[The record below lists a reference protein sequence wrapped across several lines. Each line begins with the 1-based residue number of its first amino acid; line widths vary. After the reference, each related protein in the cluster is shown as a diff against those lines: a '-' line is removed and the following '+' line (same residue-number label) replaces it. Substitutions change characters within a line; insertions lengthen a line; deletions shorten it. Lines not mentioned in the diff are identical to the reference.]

1 MSSKFCVFFIFFEE
15 ILEFMGNVLN
25 FTKIHRCFIDKFL
38 VVYILSGM
46 PARIIDIAK
55 AAEVSPSAVSL
66 VLNNKPGVSADVR
79 KRILDIARGMG
90 YQFVSRQEGRGAS
103 IKLLKIAKHGHI
115 VNERHNAFITEYL
128 EGIERGA
135 KRHNYKL
142 EVSFFNR
149 TPVEEIVKAELS
161 AGDGKKTDGL
171 IVLGTELS
179 AHELSFFTALSR
191 PTVFIDTYF
200 PLAVFDCIDMDNGD
214 GVFRSIEY
222 LYQMGH
228 RSIGLVKSSYETR
241 NFRER
246 EKGFREVME
255 YFSLPVQEDCIVAVD
270 PAYEQAASDMA
281 RFLANAGNRQGL
293 RPPFPSAFFCMNDI
307 IAYGCMKALRE
318 EGVSIPGDV
327 SVIGFD
333 DLPSSSITEPPLT
346 SVRVSTHQIGER
358 ALEKLSERIDGA
370 ASGQP
375 EKILVSGNL
384 MIRGSVKKI

>member
-1 MSSKFCVFFIFFEE
+1 
-15 ILEFMGNVLN
+15 
-25 FTKIHRCFIDKFL
+25 
-38 VVYILSGM
+38 M

-55 AAEVSPSAVSL
+55 VADVSPSAVSL
-66 VLNNKPGVSADVR
+66 ALNNRSGVSGELR
-79 KRILDIARGMG
+79 ERILDIARNMG
-90 YQFVSRQEGRGAS
+90 YRSVVRQEGRGAIAS

-115 VNERHNAFITEYL
+115 INERHNAFITEYL
-128 EGIERGA
+128 EGIEGGA

-149 TPVEEIVKAELS
+149 TPVEEVVEAELI
-161 AGDGKKTDGL
+161 AGDTKRADGL

-246 EKGFREVME
+246 EEGFREAME
-255 YFSLPVQEDCIVAVD
+255 YFSLPVQEDFIVAVD
-270 PAYEQAASDMA
+270 PAYEQAAADMTH
-281 RFLANAGNRQGL
+281 FLGHTGL
-293 RPPFPSAFFCMNDI
+293 RGKGSFPSAFFCMNDI

-318 EGVSIPGDV
+318 EGFAIPGDV

-333 DLPSSSITEPPLT
+333 DLPSSSVTEPPLT
-346 SVRVSTHQIGER
+346 SIRVSTHQIGER
-358 ALEKLSERIDGA
+358 ALEKLSERIEGMA
-370 ASGQP
+370 KGQP
-375 EKILVSGNL
+375 EKILVSGKL

>member
-1 MSSKFCVFFIFFEE
+1 
-15 ILEFMGNVLN
+15 
-25 FTKIHRCFIDKFL
+25 
-38 VVYILSGM
+38 M

-66 VLNNKPGVSADVR
+66 ALNNKSGVSGELR
-79 KRILDIARGMG
+79 ERILDIARDMG
-90 YQFVSRQEGRGAS
+90 YRPPSPDLHRADGKFA

-128 EGIERGA
+128 EGIEGEA
-135 KRHNYKL
+135 KRRGYKL

-149 TPVEEIVKAELS
+149 TPVEEIVRAELGVG
-161 AGDGKKTDGL
+161 AGSGAGGL

-179 AHELSFFTALSR
+179 AHELDFFTALSR
-191 PTVFIDTYF
+191 PTVFIDTYS

-214 GVFRSIEY
+214 GVFRSVEY

-228 RSIGLVKSSYETR
+228 RSIGLVKSAYETR

-246 EKGFREVME
+246 EQGFREAME
-255 YFSLPVQEDCIVAVD
+255 YFSLPVQEDCIAAVD
-270 PAYEQAASDMA
+270 PAYEQAAADMA
-281 RFLANAGNRQGL
+281 RFLARAGGRAKGGG
-293 RPPFPSAFFCMNDI
+293 PSPSAFFCMNDI
-307 IAYGCMKALRE
+307 IAYGCMRGLRE
-318 EGVSIPGDV
+318 VGIAIPGDV

-333 DLPSSSITEPPLT
+333 DLPSSSVTEPPLT

-358 ALEKLSERIDGA
+358 ALERLVERIDGRA
-370 ASGQP
+370 AGRP
-375 EKILVSGNL
+375 EKILVSGAL